1 MIDRSALLGTSRCN
15 IDARTV
21 AHIATHKTRIITHTH
36 THTHTHTI
44 RTQHAEAQQV
54 IYSDT
59 DTDKDTDTEREVY
72 GIDKET
78 KQVQVHDSTMH
89 RETVLA
95 VHYLVHACNLM
106 HPCLH
111 TLYDPSLNHAR
122 AHGHTHT
129 HHARA
134 HLIGKRKPGGR
145 GTRAFGRKPL

>member
-1 MIDRSALLGTSRCN
+1 M
-15 IDARTV
+15 
-21 AHIATHKTRIITHTH
+21 
-36 THTHTHTI
+36 
-44 RTQHAEAQQV
+44 QHAEAQQV

-129 HHARA
+129 HTTRA
-134 HLIGKRKPGGR
+134 HTLSGR
-145 GTRAFGRKPL
+145 GSPVVGERAPLDANHCRMACARGHAERI